1 MSKLKKIYHIADVHI
16 RNVKRHNEYRQV
28 FEKMFEEIRKRGT
41 EDSIIYLAGDIAH
54 AKLEL
59 SPELV
64 REISWL
70 FTECSKHCETILIT
84 GNHDCNMNN
93 SDRLDVLTQMSPF
106 VGTFFSKKYVLK
118 KVLRLSDD
126 EILEMEQDI
135 EAEPAPQMPPINNGS
150 QQ

>member
-1 MSKLKKIYHIADVHI
+1 MSRLKKIYHIADIHI

-70 FTECSKHCETILIT
+70 LPNVLNIVKQFLLQVITIVI
-84 GNHDCNMNN
+84 
-93 SDRLDVLTQMSPF
+93 
-106 VGTFFSKKYVLK
+106 
-118 KVLRLSDD
+118 
-126 EILEMEQDI
+126 
-135 EAEPAPQMPPINNGS
+135 
-150 QQ
+150 